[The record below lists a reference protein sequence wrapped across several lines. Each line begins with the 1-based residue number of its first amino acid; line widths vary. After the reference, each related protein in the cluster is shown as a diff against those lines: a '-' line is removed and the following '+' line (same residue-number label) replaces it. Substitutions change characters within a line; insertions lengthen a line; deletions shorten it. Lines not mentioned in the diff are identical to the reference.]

1 MQQRRMLSLIV
12 ITALLLST
20 SIVLGP
26 AGIALAGEVPTLKSS
41 HGGDE
46 EEAMED
52 AVTFLVR
59 IENVSGDS
67 DLPTPFAPGVWV
79 LHSEAGPLFTTG
91 EADRG
96 YGLEA
101 LAEDGDPSHLA
112 AALSD
117 MELHA
122 GVFNTP
128 AGSDAPG
135 VLLPG
140 GAYEFEVKATP
151 DTPYLSFATMLVQSN
166 DLFVGPDETGIALFD
181 MDGMAMDMMM
191 HDVTADL
198 LLWDAGTEANEEP
211 GTGPNQAPRQSGA
224 NTGPADGMATV
235 HVVDDEFT
243 YPEVTALLKVTID
256 VVMMVDDD
264 KMMDEKDEMMSDK
277 EDMKS
282 DKEDMMAGD
291 AMMDSIELME
301 DGPTP
306 YTVVSGDTL
315 GSIARR
321 AYGESKYWSIIC
333 SANSLEDC
341 NLIHVGDEL
350 SLPTHAEAM
359 SMMEDKMMMA
369 EKDGMMGEKDEMES
383 DKDDMMADKD
393 EMDSDK
399 DEMMADKDDMES
411 DKDDMMA
418 GDAMMDSIELMEDG
432 PTPYTVVSGDTL
444 GSIAKRAYG
453 ESKYWSIICSANSLE
468 DCNRISVGDE
478 LMLPTQTD
486 AMSMMEEKM
495 MMDEKEGMMGE
506 KDEMMGEKDEME
518 SDKEE
523 MMSDKDEMESD
534 KDEMMSDKDDGMM
547 ADDAMMDS
555 IELMED
561 GPTPYTVVAGDTL
574 GSIAQR
580 AYGDSSYWPAI
591 CLNNS
596 DVTEDCNAIQ
606 IGDEFMLPTQAD
618 AELFMEEVNAMG
630 PDEMED
636 ESEE

>member
-12 ITALLLST
+12 IGALLLST

-26 AGIALAGEVPTLKSS
+26 AGIALAGEAPTLKSS

-46 EEAMED
+46 EEMMED

-101 LAEDGDPSHLA
+101 LAEDGDPSQLA

-128 AGSDAPG
+128 AGADAPG
-135 VLLPG
+135 PLLPG

-151 DTPYLSFATMLVQSN
+151 DTPYLSFATMFVQSN
-166 DLFVGPDETGIALFD
+166 DLFVAPDEAGIALFD

-191 HDVTADL
+191 HDVTVDL

-211 GTGPNQAPRQSGA
+211 GTGANQPPRQSGA

-235 HVVDDEFT
+235 HVVDDDFT
-243 YPEVTALLKVTID
+243 YPEVSALLKVTID
-256 VVMMVDDD
+256 VVMMADDD
-264 KMMDEKDEMMSDK
+264 EMMDEKDEMMADEDDMESDK
-277 EDMKS
+277 D
-282 DKEDMMAGD
+282 DMMAGD
-291 AMMDSIELME
+291 AMTESITLMD

-321 AYGESKYWSIIC
+321 AYGESRYWSIIC
-333 SANSLEDC
+333 SASSLEDC

-350 SLPTHAEAM
+350 TLPTHAEAM
-359 SMMEDKMMMA
+359 SMTDDKMMV
-369 EKDGMMGEKDEMES
+369 GEKDEM
-383 DKDDMMADKD
+383 MADED
-393 EMDSDK
+393 EMESDK

-411 DKDDMMA
+411 DKDDMESDKDDMMA
-418 GDAMMDSIELMEDG
+418 GDAMIESITLMEDG
-432 PTPYTVVSGDTL
+432 STPYTVVSGDTL
-444 GSIAKRAYG
+444 GSISRRAYG
-453 ESKYWSIICSANSLE
+453 ESKYWSIICSANSIE

-478 LMLPTQTD
+478 LMLPTHTE
-486 AMSMMEEKM
+486 AMSMTDDKM
-495 MMDEKEGMMGE
+495 MMGE
-506 KDEMMGEKDEME
+506 KDEMMADKDDEME
-518 SDKEE
+518 SDA
-523 MMSDKDEMESD
+523 
-534 KDEMMSDKDDGMM
+534 DEMMSDKDDMDSDKDDMDSDKEDMDSDKDEMM
-547 ADDAMMDS
+547 ADDAMTGPLV
-555 IELMED
+555 LMED
-561 GPTPYTVVAGDTL
+561 GPTPYTVESGDTL
-574 GSIAQR
+574 GSIAAR

-591 CLNNS
+591 CVNNS
-596 DVTEDCNAIQ
+596 DVTEDCHLIH
-606 IGDEFMLPTQAD
+606 IGDELMLPTQAD
-618 AELFMEEVNAMG
+618 ADLFMEEANAMG
-630 PDEMED
+630 SDDAMEEKSDE
-636 ESEE
+636 